1 MERRSEVET
10 RDDGPGRQSDLM
22 ISVVVHLSLPA
33 LLLLPLQEL
42 LGLLYPNT
50 ASCGLPA
57 AISTWSSL

>member
-1 MERRSEVET
+1 M
-10 RDDGPGRQSDLM
+10 RDDGPGRQSNLM

-42 LGLLYPNT
+42 LGLLYPNV

-57 AISTWSSL
+57 ALSTRSSP